1 MNKLN
6 YKLGILYRDNDEYY
20 MTRLE
25 NEMLNELRN
34 NELTTYEKIY
44 NALYKTDV
52 KKLKMKYRRVL
63 QVRASRIRKKT
74 GLKITSKNEVGLRL
88 EDKICVY

>member
-34 NELTTYEKIY
+34 NELTTYERIY

>member
-34 NELTTYEKIY
+34 NELTTYERIY

-52 KKLKMKYRRVL
+52 KKLKMKYRRVI
-63 QVRASRIRKKT
+63 QVRASKIRKKT

>member
-6 YKLGILYRDNDEYY
+6 YKLGILYRDDNEYY

-34 NELTTYEKIY
+34 NELTTYERLY

-52 KKLKMKYRRVL
+52 KKLKMKYRRVV

-74 GLKITSKNEVGLRL
+74 GLKITSKNDVGLRL
-88 EDKICVY
+88 EDKLCVY

>member
-6 YKLGILYRDNDEYY
+6 YKLGILYRDND
-20 MTRLE
+20 
-25 NEMLNELRN
+25 
-34 NELTTYEKIY
+34 
-44 NALYKTDV
+44 KTDV

-63 QVRASRIRKKT
+63 QVRACRIRKKT

>member
-6 YKLGILYRDNDEYY
+6 YKLGILYRDDKEYY
-20 MTRLE
+20 LTTLE
-25 NEMLNELRN
+25 NKMLNELKN
-34 NELTTYEKIY
+34 NEVVTYENVY
-44 NALYKTDV
+44 NAMYHTDV
-52 KKLKMKYRRVL
+52 RNLKMKYRRVL

-74 GLKITSKNEVGLRL
+74 GLKIKSKQDVGLRL

>member
-6 YKLGILYRDNDEYY
+6 YKLGILYRDDNKYY

-34 NELTTYEKIY
+34 NELTTYERIY
-44 NALYKTDV
+44 NVLYKTDV
-52 KKLKMKYRRVL
+52 KKLKMKYRRVV

-74 GLKITSKNEVGLRL
+74 GLKITSKNDVGLRL
-88 EDKICVY
+88 EDKLCVY

>member
-6 YKLGILYRDNDEYY
+6 YKLGILYRDDNEYY

-34 NELTTYEKIY
+34 NELTTYERIY
-44 NALYKTDV
+44 NVLYKTDV
-52 KKLKMKYRRVL
+52 KKLKMKYRRVV

-74 GLKITSKNEVGLRL
+74 GLKITSKNDVGLRL
-88 EDKICVY
+88 EDKLCVY